1 MRIRLL
7 LLLTVALSFYPWP
20 AQAMRCGNQLV
31 LEGMS
36 RYEVRKRCGNPADE
50 SRYYRTVYR
59 QNAINEAVAIEI
71 EIEEWI
77 YDFGSN
83 KFARRLIFVNGRL
96 QDEELV
102 D

>member
-1 MRIRLL
+1 MRIRLIL
-7 LLLTVALSFYPWP
+7 VTLVLVLSSWP

-31 LEGMS
+31 LKGMS
-36 RYEVRKRCGNPADE
+36 RHEVRKRCGEPVDI

-77 YDFGSN
+77 YDFGRN
-83 KFARRLIFVNGRL
+83 KFDRRLIFVNGRMEE
-96 QDEELV
+96 EELAE
-102 D
+102 